1 MTGAAYATFTARVAL
16 RAVEVMIMMATL
28 RELWTDQE
36 GMTTVEYA
44 LLLALLTVAS
54 IVAWSTLGQR
64 KTIMLEMVTERMAR

>member
-1 MTGAAYATFTARVAL
+1 
-16 RAVEVMIMMATL
+16 MMATL

-36 GMTTVEYA
+36 GMTTVEDA